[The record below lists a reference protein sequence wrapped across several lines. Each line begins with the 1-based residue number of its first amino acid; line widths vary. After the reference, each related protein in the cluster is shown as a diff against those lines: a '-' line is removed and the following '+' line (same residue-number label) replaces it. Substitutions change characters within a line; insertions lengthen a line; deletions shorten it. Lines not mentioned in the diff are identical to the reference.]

1 MIVGQATAGTGQLR
15 PCMIADVR
23 VQPLFQS
30 KGGESQNLASRR
42 HLQGLEI
49 QFGHRLRT

>member
-1 MIVGQATAGTGQLR
+1 
-15 PCMIADVR
+15 MIAGVG
-23 VQPLFQS
+23 VEPLFQGT
-30 KGGESQNLASRR
+30 GGQSQSLASRR